1 MNNKKLIFMS
11 ILHSLGVLV
20 YVYLLVSFMNNA
32 QRLFGKNDHPPM
44 TGVVVLLVFIL
55 SALIT
60 GSLVLG
66 KPIML
71 YLDGKKAEAVKMVF
85 YTGASLF
92 VLLLLAIGGLLLL
105 K

>member
-1 MNNKKLIFMS
+1 
-11 ILHSLGVLV
+11 
-20 YVYLLVSFMNNA
+20 MNNA
-32 QRLFGKNDHPPM
+32 EKIFGKNDHPPM

-71 YLDGKKAEAVKMVF
+71 YLDGQKKEAVRMIF

-92 VLLLLAIGGLLLL
+92 VLLLLAMGGLLLL

>member
-1 MNNKKLIFMS
+1 MS
-11 ILHSLGVLV
+11 LV
-20 YVYLLVSFMNNA
+20 ALFMNNA
-32 QRLFGKNDHPPM
+32 EKIFGKSDNAITP
-44 TGVVVLLVFIL
+44 VIALLLFIL

-66 KPIML
+66 KPLML

-92 VLLLLAIGGLLLL
+92 VLLLLAIGALLLL
-105 K
+105 R

>member
-1 MNNKKLIFMS
+1 MDNKKLFS
-11 ILHSLGVLV
+11 QSALHSLGVLV

-32 QRLFGKNDHPPM
+32 QRLFGNDHPPM

-66 KPIML
+66 KPIMM

-92 VLLLLAIGGLLLL
+92 VLLLFAIGGLILL